1 MAEDDA
7 ERRKRQNE
15 EREDELR
22 RVPLQT
28 IDKSKWP
35 TNVRPIA
42 MAETSGLG
50 IDPDG
55 RLHWNGKPVEM
66 IGRRLDLT
74 KWQNVVAITVAVFTG
89 IAALA
94 TSVQAWTAYHEWACK
109 VHVQALPNALL
120 SHFGYGV
127 NDPLQRP
134 IQLKCNRAR
143 LPAHR

>member
-1 MAEDDA
+1 MADEEA
-7 ERRKRQNE
+7 ERHKREAQ
-15 EREDELR
+15 ERDDELR

-42 MAETSGLG
+42 IGETSGLG

-55 RLHWNGKPVEM
+55 RLYWNGKPVEI

-74 KWQNVVAITVAVFTG
+74 KWQNFIAITVAVFTG

-94 TSVQAWTAYHEWACK
+94 TSVQAWTAYHDWACK
-109 VHVQALPNALL
+109 TQVHWPVFKCPPE
-120 SHFGYGV
+120 S
-127 NDPLQRP
+127 PLR
-134 IQLKCNRAR
+134 IWGE
-143 LPAHR
+143 